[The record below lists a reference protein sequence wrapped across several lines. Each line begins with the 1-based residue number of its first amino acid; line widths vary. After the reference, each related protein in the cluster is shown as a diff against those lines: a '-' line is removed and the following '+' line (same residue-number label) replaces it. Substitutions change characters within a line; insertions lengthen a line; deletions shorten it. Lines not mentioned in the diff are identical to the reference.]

1 MTKNIT
7 IVAGQEFVY
16 CVELGETVGPP
27 SNLNY
32 VEIDYVIPFENTDLI
47 VTEGT
52 EQQMVSEAG
61 LDLETEG
68 QVTGTGYIVQAI
80 YDGVT
85 YTTGIVY
92 QSGTLRFPK
101 PNPTPTEVVMII
113 SSDAIVNDTIQ
124 VTVKC
129 PEEEVFS
136 VYSVTLTTNANS
148 GQFSHTEFSWT
159 NLTVTSPTQSDL
171 VTFLASP
178 SDPIVSQYRELEG
191 PQALGVGL
199 GVGGIQSIIVSTT
212 PSELISKA
220 YPLSKFG

>member
-1 MTKNIT
+1 M
-7 IVAGQEFVY
+7 
-16 CVELGETVGPP
+16 CRLGEDCRP
-27 SNLNY
+27 SIKSYY

-52 EQQMVSEAG
+52 EQQIVSEAG
-61 LDLETEG
+61 VDLKLK
-68 QVTGTGYIVQAI
+68 VKCLVLGYTIQAI

-129 PEEEVFS
+129 PEEEV
-136 VYSVTLTTNANS
+136 V
-148 GQFSHTEFSWT
+148 
-159 NLTVTSPTQSDL
+159 
-171 VTFLASP
+171 
-178 SDPIVSQYRELEG
+178 
-191 PQALGVGL
+191 
-199 GVGGIQSIIVSTT
+199 
-212 PSELISKA
+212 
-220 YPLSKFG
+220 

>member
-1 MTKNIT
+1 M
-7 IVAGQEFVY
+7 
-16 CVELGETVGPP
+16 
-27 SNLNY
+27 S
-32 VEIDYVIPFENTDLI
+32 
-47 VTEGT
+47 
-52 EQQMVSEAG
+52 
-61 LDLETEG
+61 
-68 QVTGTGYIVQAI
+68 GTGYIVQAI

-136 VYSVTLTTNANS
+136 VYSITLTTNANA
-148 GQFSHTEFSWT
+148 GQFTHTEFNWT
-159 NLTVTSPTQSDL
+159 DSTVTSPTQSDL

-191 PQALGVGL
+191 PQAS
-199 GVGGIQSIIVSTT
+199 GIIPPDGATITMRSNKINFDNFPV
-212 PSELISKA
+212 
-220 YPLSKFG
+220 